1 MLISYILVTLA
12 LVATPGSTT
21 AVVVRNTLA
30 GGRGAGLATAAGAAL
45 GNTSHDT
52 AAGLGLALLLAR
64 WPAAFTVVRFGGG
77 LYLAWMGIVSV
88 WRAIR
93 HADGGV
99 ALPSTVAVEGDGQR
113 RRSFAQGL
121 TVNLL
126 NPSIVTFYLVIVPTF
141 LPSGAPRGYFVVLAA
156 IHVVMAFVFHGAWAV
171 AFDRVRRL
179 FRRPAARRTLEA
191 ISGVA
196 LIGLALRVLL

>member
-1 MLISYILVTLA
+1 MLLSYILVTLA

-30 GGRGAGLATAAGAAL
+30 GGRAAGLATAAGAAL
-45 GNTSHDT
+45 GNTSQAT

-64 WPAAFTVVRFGGG
+64 WPAALAVVRIGGG
-77 LYLAWMGIVSV
+77 LYLASMGIVSV

-99 ALPSTVAVEGDGQR
+99 PLPSADAGGGDAQR
-113 RRSFAQGL
+113 SRSFAQGL

-126 NPSIVTFYLVIVPTF
+126 NPSITTFYLVIVPTF
-141 LPSGAPRGYFVVLAA
+141 LPSGSSRGYFIGLAA
-156 IHVVMAFVFHGAWAV
+156 IHVVMAFVFHGVWAV